1 MTYNLG
7 VSVETERLATRI
19 RPEEKLLI
27 EKAAALS
34 GVSVSAFV
42 KMRLREAALEVIEQE
57 KHIKLNAEESLRFAE
72 ALLAPPRESTA
83 AFKEG
88 WKRYQEEVE
97 ER

>member
-1 MTYNLG
+1 MK
-7 VSVETERLATRI
+7 SETERLATRI
-19 RPEEKLLI
+19 RPEDKQLI

-57 KHIKLNAEESLRFAE
+57 NVIQLNAQESVRFAE
-72 ALLAPPRESTA
+72 ALLAPPRELPA
-83 AFKEG
+83 AFKDG
-88 WKRYQEEVE
+88 WERYKEQVE